1 MKFLYSTL
9 ITFLVTVCAIAMT
22 KLAYDLLG
30 YDLPFNLW
38 GMAIFM
44 SVNIALAITI
54 YIYINK
60 KYIDPPNAHSSDIV
74 QFDDLFSYTHDSITC
89 LPTAQQAL
97 KKFTHAMTSVTGQRY
112 AAIVFKPI
120 NFQQVNK
127 LLGSRNSDLLLLQL
141 AYCLQQQVMNNINLL
156 SFDITP
162 NPVRVARLQG
172 LQFLVVY
179 NLTTNNFDDES
190 VLNDLCQQLNTATPQ
205 GISFQNF
212 ALNFELSFGLAIS
225 GTHGNSASEVVA
237 NARDAML
244 AGVKTQKNIN
254 YFNTDSILYNQDQ
267 LNRMESLCQD
277 INNEKLSFYLQPQVN
292 INNYHIIGFQLR
304 VHWHEIG
311 VNKPQELFDFSE
323 LAEKSG
329 SVHKLTKN
337 MLKQAFIS
345 LEKLHSIGV
354 YQRLSVTFASE
365 SSFETDLVDFIEQ
378 QLSFHDIAGKYLM
391 IEFNEHIM
399 LNASERVKSII
410 DQLKSLDVNISID
423 NFSGSYE
430 SLRYIR
436 KMAVHELK
444 VRCQE
449 LTNDGENR
457 VDKAMTNALVTLT
470 RSMKVPLIGTEINR
484 HEASQAFTAM
494 GGELIQGE
502 IIHAGLMPNNIESW
516 LEQWYLQH
524 PKSVPLEARPSIY

>member
-1 MKFLYSTL
+1 MRFFYTTLVIFLVAVSVTL
-9 ITFLVTVCAIAMT
+9 ILQLVCDFLGFELPISLWAVAMFS
-22 KLAYDLLG
+22 A
-30 YDLPFNLW
+30 
-38 GMAIFM
+38 
-44 SVNIALAITI
+44 VNVALAIAI

-60 KYIDPPNAHSSDIV
+60 KLINASQKLSDNMI
-74 QFDDLFSYTHDSITC
+74 QLDDLFSLTHDSITS

-97 KKFTHAMTSVTGQRY
+97 NKFTHAMTSVTGQRY

-127 LLGSRNSDLLLLQL
+127 LLGARNSDLLLLHL
-141 AYCLQQQVMNNINLL
+141 SYCLQQQLIDNMNLL

-162 NPVRVARLQG
+162 HPVRVARLQG

-179 NLTTNNFDDES
+179 NLTTNHFDDES
-190 VLNDLCQQLNTATPQ
+190 VLNDLCKQLSNATPQ
-205 GISFQNF
+205 AMSVQNF
-212 ALNFELSFGLAIS
+212 ALNFELAFGLAIS
-225 GTHGNSASEVVA
+225 GIHGNSASEVIS

-244 AGVKTQKNIN
+244 VGIKTQKSIS
-254 YFNTDSILYNQDQ
+254 YFNTNSLLYNQDQ

-277 INNEKLSFYLQPQVN
+277 ISNEKLSFYLQPQVN
-292 INNYHIIGFQLR
+292 INNYQISGFQLR
-304 VHWHEIG
+304 VHWQENG
-311 VNKPQELFDFSE
+311 VEKPHELFDFSE

-329 SVHKLTKN
+329 SLHKLTKH
-337 MLKQAFIS
+337 MLKQAFII
-345 LEKLHSIGV
+345 LEKLHRIGV
-354 YQRLSVTFASE
+354 YQRVSVTFAGE
-365 SSFETDLVDFIEQ
+365 SSFEADLVEFIEQ
-378 QLSFHDIAGKYLM
+378 QLSLHGIAGKYLM

-399 LNASERVKSII
+399 LTTSERVKSII

-444 VRCQE
+444 VRCQD
-449 LTNDGENR
+449 LTNDSENR

-494 GGELIQGE
+494 GGELIQGD
-502 IIHAGLMPNNIESW
+502 IIHAGIMPDIIELW
-516 LEQWYLQH
+516 LEQWYIQH
-524 PKSVPLEARPSIY
+524 PKSIPLEARPSIY